1 MAGVERVVFDTHAH
15 LISGDQMRFPPS
27 PMHGALR
34 SIDMSAPFDADNLI
48 EQMAL
53 TGVSKACAVQR
64 GHIYG
69 YNNDYI
75 QHAAARYPDQL
86 TPVLMVNGVDG
97 GTPDWIRAMASD
109 SPVGG
114 IRLAAAR
121 ITDMDTA
128 WLNSPAVMRT
138 WEVAAD
144 LGLPVSVIFFVR
156 HMFYNLPALKI
167 IAEEFPD
174 LPIVLDH
181 GGMPHGSNYEVSW
194 TEEKGVPAPFLGAPD
209 YGIPAPL
216 IALRPCRNVYFKLTG
231 INVERLSGD
240 NISLP
245 LFGRRFVDEFG
256 ADRVMWGSDVGQT
269 KGTYAS
275 FVQDFEEMTALLTT
289 AERHQL
295 ACETAEHVYGGGFSR
310 QA

>member
-1 MAGVERVVFDTHAH
+1 MTDVEEALFDTHAH
-15 LISGDQMRFPPS
+15 LISGDQVRFPPS

-34 SIDMSAPFDADNLI
+34 PIDMSAPFDADNLI

-75 QHAAARYPDQL
+75 QYAAARYPDQL
-86 TPVLMVNGVDG
+86 TPVLMVKGVDE
-97 GTPDWIRAMASD
+97 GTPDWIRRVAGD
-109 SPVGG
+109 GPVGG

-144 LGLPVSVIFFVR
+144 LGLPVAVIFFVR
-156 HMFYNLPALKI
+156 HMFYNLPALKM

-194 TEEKGVPAPFLGAPD
+194 AGAQGVPAPFLGAPD

-216 IALRPCRNVYFKLTG
+216 IALRPCRNVFFKLTG
-231 INVERLSGD
+231 INVERLKGE
-240 NISLP
+240 NIPPS

-256 ADRVMWGSDVGQT
+256 AGRVMWGSDVGQT
-269 KGTYAS
+269 KGSYAS
-275 FVQDFEEMTALLTT
+275 LVGDFEEMTRLLTVEERRQLARKT
-289 AERHQL
+289 AER
-295 ACETAEHVYGGGFSR
+295 VYGRTLRG
-310 QA
+310 